1 MLFLLLLF
9 HDPMNIHGIVTLN
22 SLQTPR
28 AQFLKCC
35 DLEVIAVSAISMNKG
50 PIVSTEVFPYKG
62 ESTL

>member
-1 MLFLLLLF
+1 
-9 HDPMNIHGIVTLN
+9 MNIHGIVTLN

-50 PIVSTEVFPYKG
+50 PIVSPEVFPYKG